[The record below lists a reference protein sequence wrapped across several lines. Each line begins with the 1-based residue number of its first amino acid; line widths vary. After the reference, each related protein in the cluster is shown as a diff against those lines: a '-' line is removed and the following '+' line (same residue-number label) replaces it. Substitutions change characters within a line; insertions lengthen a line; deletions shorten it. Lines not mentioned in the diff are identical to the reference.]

1 MPSAFLT
8 AYYGLGDL
16 AALQPGE
23 RVLIHAG
30 AGGVGMAAIQLA
42 HHRGAEVFA
51 TASPAKHDVL
61 REAGVAPER
70 IASSRD
76 LDFKEK
82 FLELTDGAGVDVVL
96 NSLAREFVDASL
108 DLLPRGGRFLEMGKT
123 DVRDA
128 ERVAAEHPGV
138 SYRAFSLSD
147 LGASEIRSMLSAVVE
162 LFERGALHHI
172 RLNWLGRPS

>member
-1 MPSAFLT
+1 MPTVFLT
-8 AYYGLGDL
+8 AHYGLGDL
-16 AALQPGE
+16 AGLSAGE
-23 RVLIHAG
+23 KVLIHAG

-138 SYRAFSLSD
+138 AYRAYRPD
-147 LGASEIRSMLSAVVE
+147 RSRFRAP
-162 LFERGALHHI
+162 RRDAHRDHRAL
-172 RLNWLGRPS
+172 